1 MRLIKKG
8 GQPPFRGHKMA
19 IEKGTI
25 NPYKF
30 YNLRKFHTFKEI
42 AEMVGYSIDGL
53 YHWCRRNGV
62 EVKRITDWE
71 IMEALNNN
79 KSVKEIAF
87 EYNVNLKVIYYRLEK
102 KGINLRG
109 RK

>member
-1 MRLIKKG
+1 MGLHER
-8 GQPPFRGHKMA
+8 
-19 IEKGTI
+19 GTI

-30 YNLRKFHTFKEI
+30 YNLRKVYSFREI
-42 AEMVGYSIDGL
+42 AEMVGYTKDGL

-62 EVKRITDWE
+62 EVKRVTDWE
-71 IMEALNNN
+71 ILEALKAN

-87 EYNVNLKVIYYRLEK
+87 EYNINVKTIYSRIQKISE
-102 KGINLRG
+102 GG

>member
-1 MRLIKKG
+1 
-8 GQPPFRGHKMA
+8 MA
-19 IEKGTI
+19 VEKGTI

-30 YNLRKFHTFKEI
+30 YNLRKFYTFKEI
-42 AEMVGYSIDGL
+42 AEMVGYSTDGL
-53 YHWCRRNGV
+53 YHWCRRNDV

-79 KSVKEIAF
+79 KSVKDIAF
-87 EYNVNLKVIYYRLEK
+87 EYNVNPKVIYYRLEK
-102 KGINLRG
+102 NGIYLRG

>member
-1 MRLIKKG
+1 
-8 GQPPFRGHKMA
+8 MA
-19 IEKGTI
+19 VEKGTI

-30 YNLRKFHTFKEI
+30 YNLRKCYNFKEI
-42 AEMVGYSIDGL
+42 AEMVGYSIGGL
-53 YHWCRRNGV
+53 YRWCRRNGV

-87 EYNVNLKVIYYRLEK
+87 EYNVNAKVVYYRLEK
-102 KGINLRG
+102 MGINLRG
-109 RK
+109 IK